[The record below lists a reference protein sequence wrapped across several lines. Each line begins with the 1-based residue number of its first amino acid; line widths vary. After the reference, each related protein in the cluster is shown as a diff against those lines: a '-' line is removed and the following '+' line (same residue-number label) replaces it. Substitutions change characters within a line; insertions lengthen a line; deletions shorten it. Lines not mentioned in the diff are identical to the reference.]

1 MTMTSYFSM
10 ADGDDPMAKKDH
22 YRKYAVYMLDLASRA
37 SSDTDKLR
45 LLVMAEASLDM
56 AVCTHRVAR
65 QHDNGPKGSG
75 CVAMILSEAKKYHI
89 YARECLKLAEADETD
104 VPEWLIE
111 LSCIWMNAALTE
123 EMHYVVAGPLAPTY
137 SPARNPGPA
146 TVFVKTDHTMKP
158 PRVRPKSSPNF
169 VIEPS

>member
-45 LLVMAEASLDM
+45 LLVMAEAWLDM

-65 QHDNGPKGSG
+65 EHDNGPKGSG
-75 CVAMILSEAKKYHI
+75 CVAMILSEAKKYHM
-89 YARECLKLAEADETD
+89 YARECLQLAEADETD

-123 EMHYVVAGPLAPTY
+123 EMHYFNKIEGHLDDRFHDSGPCSGTSDAKM
-137 SPARNPGPA
+137 R
-146 TVFVKTDHTMKP
+146 
-158 PRVRPKSSPNF
+158 
-169 VIEPS
+169 

>member
-1 MTMTSYFSM
+1 MTMTSYFPM

-22 YRKYAVYMLDLASRA
+22 YRKYAAYMLDLASRA

-45 LLVMAEASLDM
+45 LLVMAEAWLDM

-104 VPEWLIE
+104 VPERLIE

-137 SPARNPGPA
+137 SPARKPGPA
-146 TVFVKTDHTMKP
+146 TVFVETDHTMKP
-158 PRVRPKSSPNF
+158 PRVRPRSSPNF
-169 VIEPS
+169 VIEQS

>member
-1 MTMTSYFSM
+1 MTMTPYFPM

-22 YRKYAVYMLDLASRA
+22 YRKHAAYMLDLASRA
-37 SSDTDKLR
+37 SSHTDKLR

-111 LSCIWMNAALTE
+111 LSRIWMNAALTE
-123 EMHYVVAGPLAPTY
+123 EMHYFNKIEGQLDDRFHDSGPCSGTSDAKMRELQ
-137 SPARNPGPA
+137 
-146 TVFVKTDHTMKP
+146 
-158 PRVRPKSSPNF
+158 RPHM
-169 VIEPS
+169 IRMLETLD